1 MAAEPDEAAI
11 VDVAAVEAATA
22 TKVAKTPS
30 EVMAAAAGAE
40 TVAAVPAKTVTVVDI
55 VAMSRMIT
63 EGIVGA
69 AILAEYYFLPQVV
82 CRYISPC

>member
-30 EVMAAAAGAE
+30 EVMAAAVGAE
-40 TVAAVPAKTVTVVDI
+40 TVAAVPATTVVDI

-82 CRYISPC
+82 CRYISPH